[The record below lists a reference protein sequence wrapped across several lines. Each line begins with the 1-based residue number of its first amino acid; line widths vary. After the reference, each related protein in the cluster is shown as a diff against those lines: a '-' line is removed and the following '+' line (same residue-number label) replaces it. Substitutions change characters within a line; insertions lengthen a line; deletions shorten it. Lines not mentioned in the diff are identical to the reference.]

1 MSAEAETLLY
11 FVGSG
16 LLLGFSG
23 GVAPGPLSALVISQ
37 TLRFGVREGMIV
49 AFAPLI
55 TDVAL
60 VLASGWLASEVTQID
75 GALGGISIVGA
86 GAVWWLAWE
95 SFSATTPVPAEG
107 EQPRSLLKSILV
119 NLLNPH
125 PYIFWFLVGGPIVAK
140 AIACGVQE
148 LTLFLAGFFFSLVG
162 AKVLLAWVTQYFRA
176 WLLGAFYRR
185 VMQGLGIALFLFG
198 VGMLIDGV
206 NRVLEVLG

>member
-95 SFSATTPVPAEG
+95 SFSATTPVPAAG

-148 LTLFLAGFFFSLVG
+148 LALFLAGFFFSLVG
-162 AKVLLAWVTQYFRA
+162 AKVLLAWVTQCFRA
-176 WLLGAFYRR
+176 WLVGTFYRR